1 MKGWFIN
8 MEELSTILRNINNY
22 EWSYALYLPEDEI
35 WIKESKGM
43 VLDPDDVEEDN
54 DEAPLAAMAN
64 GLIYALD
71 IQTIQS
77 IVINLRE
84 QKKDY
89 SDSELMDAFLYYYDN
104 DAYIVL
110 EN

>member
-1 MKGWFIN
+1 
-8 MEELSTILRNINNY
+8 MEELSAILRNINNY

-54 DEAPLAAMAN
+54 DEALLAAMAN
-64 GLIYALD
+64 DLIYALD

-84 QKKDY
+84 QKKD
-89 SDSELMDAFLYYYDN
+89 
-104 DAYIVL
+104 
-110 EN
+110 